1 MNDAFT
7 AVLMATGGAF
17 MLLAAVGILRLPD
30 TYTRLQAATKAVT
43 LGVSSMLLGAAV
55 HFADLHVTVRALTT
69 VLFLLVT
76 APIAGH
82 LLGRVSHLLGVRM
95 SETTRYDE
103 LRDHRGDLAKGPPA
117 AHKRDQDQPYVPE
130 VPDRR

>member
-1 MNDAFT
+1 VNDIFT
-7 AVLMATGGAF
+7 AVLMAIGGAF

-55 HFADLHVTVRALTT
+55 HFADLHVTVRAITT

-82 LLGRVSHLLGVRM
+82 LIGRVAHLLGIRM
-95 SETTRYDE
+95 SAASRYDD
-103 LRDHRGDLAKGPPA
+103 LREHRGDLSSRPPA

-130 VPDRR
+130 QH